1 MKDKVNQLRNMLHM
15 NTAKSQNNEI
25 NENFDN
31 DNIAPV
37 GDALDNAD
45 AAAQDASAPV
55 DTSELDELNAKYA
68 EALKQVQ
75 EHKEQF
81 LRTLAEFENFKKR
94 LKKEHEEFTKYA
106 NQKILEDIFPVIDSL
121 EMTLSHVK
129 EETDPIAAGVAL
141 TLKQFLAAL
150 EKYGVK
156 QIAGVGEPFDPNLQE
171 AIGTQKD
178 ETLGSGFVVKVLRK
192 GYSLS
197 GKLIRAAMVMV
208 SE

>member
-25 NENFDN
+25 NENVDN
-31 DNIAPV
+31 DGDAPV
-37 GDALDNAD
+37 GEAFENAD
-45 AAAQDASAPV
+45 IPMQDLSPPSDAN
-55 DTSELDELNAKYA
+55 ELDALNAKYA

-81 LRTLAEFENFKKR
+81 MRTLAEFENFKKR

-121 EMTLSHVK
+121 EMTLSHVSD
-129 EETDPIAAGVAL
+129 ETDPIASGVAL

-156 QIAGVGEPFDPNLQE
+156 QIAGEGEPFDPNLQE
-171 AIGTQKD
+171 AIGTQKV
-178 ETLGSGFVVKVLRK
+178 EALGSGIVVNVLRK
-192 GYSLS
+192 GYVLS